1 MLRCVAKDLKLW
13 YSLVILSLVLSF
25 GLVTSA
31 AAASDHQDKKAHDRP
46 AWLNKLETQIDYE
59 DMMSGMEGRQ
69 DRLDQTFMKLM
80 GRLQDKIKEHASPA
94 STGGGFHDS
103 WSAHQ
108 LQQSYLLGPTEA
120 ADKVFRGAH
129 CPSNAPVK
137 KYNVNAVNVEITLN
151 QWGDYYPGYTYV
163 LKEDIPKLVMHDGSD
178 GSYPIAKHMT
188 GTSTYVHHPYTN
200 KPVNVFGK
208 PSGKL
213 IGSGSKKYYI
223 PHLTRYPTAEK
234 IEDKPGYYLNPYDKR
249 EVRMARSKPG
259 ALVSSPSA
267 GTFFYLP
274 K

>member
-1 MLRCVAKDLKLW
+1 M
-13 YSLVILSLVLSF
+13 
-25 GLVTSA
+25 
-31 AAASDHQDKKAHDRP
+31 
-46 AWLNKLETQIDYE
+46 
-59 DMMSGMEGRQ
+59 
-69 DRLDQTFMKLM
+69 
-80 GRLQDKIKEHASPA
+80 KIKSLILGLTALLPA
-94 STGGGFHDS
+94 T
-103 WSAHQ
+103 
-108 LQQSYLLGPTEA
+108 LLTSCVVEVVALAAIVADA
-120 ADKVFRGAH
+120 ADGG
-129 CPSNAPVK
+129 
-137 KYNVNAVNVEITLN
+137 E
-151 QWGDYYPGYTYV
+151 
-163 LKEDIPKLVMHDGSD
+163 KEDIPKLVMHDGSD

-234 IEDKPGYYLNPYDKR
+234 IEGKPGYYLNPYDKR